1 MTHGSQETRKRCL
14 LMITDF
20 ISLGIRREINDV
32 LRGNGITK
40 PTSIQL
46 EAIPML
52 LAGKDIVGQSQT
64 GTGKTLA
71 FLLPILQKI
80 DNTKP
85 TIQALIITPTRELAL
100 QITQEVTKL
109 TDKLGIQV
117 LSVYGGQDVDRQIKK
132 LRGATQ
138 IVIGTPGRLMDHLRR
153 KTIYLSAVSMLV
165 MDEADQMLHLGFL
178 DDVEELVRQTS
189 PKRQTMLFSATMPS
203 KIRGLA
209 DRYMRKPSDIRVQT
223 QNITLDEIKQLM
235 VEVPEPDK
243 LDKLCSLME
252 EYHPYLAIVFCHT
265 KKRAMAVTTALVQH
279 GYQADELHGDLS
291 QSKREQVLRRF
302 RDAKIQILVATD
314 IAARGLDV
322 EGVTHVFN
330 YDIPRDV
337 DSYIHRIGRTGRAG
351 EKGMAITLIDPHEQ
365 PHVRMLEIGINSSI
379 ERYKINGPRTTVKE
393 KRKPFEGNDRSFVKR
408 ENTDTPLNKPAKKK
422 AAPHSGTNQRSFH
435 KPKDTN
441 ESSTTDKKSPKRSFG
456 RKRKPAPRQ

>member
-1 MTHGSQETRKRCL
+1 MAS
-14 LMITDF
+14 DF
-20 ISLGIRREINDV
+20 SALGIKREISNI
-32 LRGNGITK
+32 LRNSGITA
-40 PTSIQL
+40 PTAIQVQ
-46 EAIPML
+46 AIPAI

-71 FLLPILQKI
+71 FVLPILEKI

-85 TIQALIITPTRELAL
+85 HVQALIITPTRELAL

-109 TDKLGIQV
+109 ANKLGINV

-132 LRGATQ
+132 LKGGTQ

-153 KTIYLSAVSMLV
+153 KTIYLSGVSQLV
-165 MDEADQMLHLGFL
+165 LDEADQMLHLGFL

-203 KIRGLA
+203 KIRGMA
-209 DRYMRKPSDIRVQT
+209 ERYMNKPIDIRVQT
-223 QNITLDEIKQLM
+223 QNVTLDGIKQIM

-243 LDKLCSLME
+243 LNKLCSLID
-252 EYHPYLAIVFCHT
+252 EYRPYLAIIFCHT
-265 KKRAMAVTTALVQH
+265 KKRACAVTSTLVQR
-279 GYQADELHGDLS
+279 GYEADELHGDLS
-291 QSKREQVLRRF
+291 QPQREQVMRRF

-351 EKGMAITLIDPHEQ
+351 ETGMAITLIDPHEQ
-365 PHVRMLEIGINSSI
+365 PYVQMIEQGISVSI
-379 ERYKINGPRTTVKE
+379 EKHKVSGHRFVTKDKRQPADKDRWQGFKKERDTKEDSGLPIGKPVKKKTE
-393 KRKPFEGNDRSFVKR
+393 SHGGSNLRSYHKPKSDKDKQPVEKKPAKRLFGKKRKPM
-408 ENTDTPLNKPAKKK
+408 
-422 AAPHSGTNQRSFH
+422 
-435 KPKDTN
+435 
-441 ESSTTDKKSPKRSFG
+441 
-456 RKRKPAPRQ
+456 PR